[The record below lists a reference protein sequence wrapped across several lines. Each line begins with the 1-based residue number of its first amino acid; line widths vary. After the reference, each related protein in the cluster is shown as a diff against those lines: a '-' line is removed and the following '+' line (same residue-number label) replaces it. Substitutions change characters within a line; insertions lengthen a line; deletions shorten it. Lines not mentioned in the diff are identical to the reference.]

1 MIFAVA
7 EVLANLLALLSHTE
21 FSAMIWRQAIS
32 MAMEGP
38 PPIYTTA
45 GIADY
50 QILLSFSLTAPQQRS
65 SGPATNNPGLIT
77 LLCIS

>member
-1 MIFAVA
+1 
-7 EVLANLLALLSHTE
+7 
-21 FSAMIWRQAIS
+21 

-45 GIADY
+45 GTADY
-50 QILLSFSLTAPQQRS
+50 QILLSFPLTAPQQRS